1 MEERICGVEVK
12 HDRHITINRS
22 NRSICIFFS
31 LLNLIPNQKST
42 IKIELKKLSKSPL
55 NFFIYNNL
63 PYNKRDRQKEKD
75 VVHQHNQAR
84 QQAGSHG
91 KLSTLLRLEPHVGHA
106 EDVFGQVR
114 RQQRVSD
121 AKNCRDGTRWCRQER
136 YHVAVRARCLSGAKV
151 QANDGGE
158 LCDEAVPLQ

>member
-1 MEERICGVEVK
+1 MIA
-12 HDRHITINRS
+12 
-22 NRSICIFFS
+22 
-31 LLNLIPNQKST
+31 
-42 IKIELKKLSKSPL
+42 
-55 NFFIYNNL
+55 
-63 PYNKRDRQKEKD
+63 RQKEKD
-75 VVHQHNQAR
+75 RSVQRCKRASK
-84 QQAGSHG
+84 AGSHG
-91 KLSTLLRLEPHVGHA
+91 KLSTLLRLEPHGGHA

-121 AKNCRDGTRWCRQER
+121 AENCRDGTRWCRQER